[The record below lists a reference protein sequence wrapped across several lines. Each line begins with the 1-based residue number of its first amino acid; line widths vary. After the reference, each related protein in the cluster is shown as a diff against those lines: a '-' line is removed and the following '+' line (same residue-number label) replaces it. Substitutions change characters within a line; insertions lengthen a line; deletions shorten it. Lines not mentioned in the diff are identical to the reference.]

1 MIGTILKTPSD
12 AAAVTERL
20 VAHYG
25 ADRVWQVEQLS
36 KHFFRAWLKDGTVAL
51 AIIQPEG
58 EITIRELEA
67 VG

>member
-1 MIGTILKTPSD
+1 MIGSIVNALPD

-20 VAHYG
+20 MAHYG
-25 ADRVWQVEQLS
+25 ADRMWQVEQLS

-58 EITIRELEA
+58 EITIQELEA

>member
-1 MIGTILKTPSD
+1 MIGSIVNALPD
-12 AAAVTERL
+12 AEAVTERL
-20 VAHYG
+20 VVHYG

-36 KHFFRAWLKDGTVAL
+36 KHIYRAWLNDGTVAL

>member
-1 MIGTILKTPSD
+1 MIGSIVNTLPD
-12 AAAVTERL
+12 AEAVTERL
-20 VAHYG
+20 VVHYG

-36 KHFFRAWLKDGTVAL
+36 KHFYRAWLNDGTVAL